1 MFYCLQWLVSYT
13 DEHLWAKRAYG
24 VNDIFVFFFC
34 LYACFVRKCFT
45 FHSFARKDL
54 LFSIYLF
61 CLLSDFLTFS
71 NSLSL
76 RSVSRGL
83 MILTKCFCWACGQA
97 SECDASSVKSC
108 VASSCLRLHSDFSSC
123 WQLWL
128 QLVHLEHYCTEII
141 SGGWIHM
148 HICVG
153 RSLIRCLPKL
163 AHKHLSHRSKL
174 ET

>member
-1 MFYCLQWLVSYT
+1 MLWLVSLRMGTY
-13 DEHLWAKRAYG
+13 ELKGHMGLMIYL
-24 VNDIFVFFFC
+24 FYFFC
-34 LYACFVRKCFT
+34 LYECFVTKCFT
-45 FHSFARKDL
+45 SHSFARKYL
-54 LFSIYLF
+54 LFSIYFF
-61 CLLSDFLTFS
+61 CLLNDFLNFS

-83 MILTKCFCWACGQA
+83 MVLTEYNCWAFLGQV

-108 VASSCLRLHSDFSSC
+108 VASSCLRLCSDFSSC

-128 QLVHLEHYCTEII
+128 QLVNLERYCTEII
-141 SGGWIHM
+141 LGGWIHM

-153 RSLIRCLPKL
+153 RSLIRSLPKL
-163 AHKHLSHRSKL
+163 AHKYLSHRSKL